1 MLSRTAQVY
10 EIKGKTYI
18 NIKKI
23 SKNIGKEP
31 ENAIKTESGEQP
43 LLSVFVWSKCGDS
56 NSVPLGPKRTYKG
69 NFR

>member
-1 MLSRTAQVY
+1 MKSKEKR
-10 EIKGKTYI
+10 IS
-18 NIKKI
+18 I
-23 SKNIGKEP
+23 SKNIQNIGKEP

-56 NSVPLGPKRTYKG
+56 NSVPLGPKRTYEG